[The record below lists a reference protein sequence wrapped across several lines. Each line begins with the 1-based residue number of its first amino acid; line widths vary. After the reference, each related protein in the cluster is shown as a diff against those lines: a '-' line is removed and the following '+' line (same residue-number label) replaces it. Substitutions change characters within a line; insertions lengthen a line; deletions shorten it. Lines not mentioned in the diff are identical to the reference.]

1 MKPILV
7 VLAVLWP
14 SLLYCQ
20 QNKEL
25 ISTSGYQESSNYVLS
40 ASLGQSFVQQ
50 TTNDF
55 YLSEGFQ
62 QYFENEE
69 YVQSISS
76 SDLIYPNPAT
86 SFVTLQS
93 ISDIKNLRVF
103 NDIGALIK
111 TFKNIYQTEYRLQL
125 NALKPGIYL
134 FEMEYS
140 DGTKSVK
147 KIVKI

>member
-1 MKPILV
+1 MKPLLV
-7 VLAVLWP
+7 LLAIVWP
-14 SLLYCQ
+14 MLLYGQ
-20 QNKEL
+20 QSKQL
-25 ISTSGYQESSNYVLS
+25 ISNSGYQESSNYVLS
-40 ASLGQSFVQQ
+40 ASVGQSFVQQ
-50 TTNDF
+50 STNDF
-55 YLSEGFQ
+55 HLSEGFQ

-76 SDLIYPNPAT
+76 SDLIYPNPTT

-93 ISDIKNLRVF
+93 KSDIKNLRVF

-111 TFKNIYQTEYRLQL
+111 SFKNIYQTEYRLQL
-125 NALKPGIYL
+125 NPLKPGIYL